1 MGILATG
8 ITIGVDDERPIVT
21 QYIRDEANSVVD
33 LTGASSAKFYMYPVG
48 EDGSLGTVKV
58 NGAAASIASATEGKL
73 TYTWITGD
81 TDTPGRFFGYFRI
94 FWGASNT
101 IPETISAI
109 EINIKNFEDRI
120 A

>member
-1 MGILATG
+1 MTMGLN
-8 ITIGVDDERPIVT
+8 DERPIVT
-21 QYIRDEANSVVD
+21 QYVRNEANKIVP
-33 LTGASSAKFYMYPVG
+33 LTGAVSTIFYMYPIG
-48 EDGSLGTVKV
+48 DDGSLGAVKV